1 MSSRSLGMMGLAE
14 NWNGSAMAGP
24 FLFYL
29 ITPASQPFSTFS
41 APCDDA

>member
-14 NWNGSAMAGP
+14 NWNGSVDAGP

-29 ITPASQPFSTFS
+29 ITPASQPFSAFD